1 MNAASTSNLLSLE
14 IDADDAFDIREVTLE
29 DGMSSLFTI
38 EIVAVSTNP
47 AVDFES
53 IVGREAKFRVRSVEG
68 GYGGTGSP
76 CWSGIVSE
84 IHQLRSEEAG
94 VSTYHLSV
102 APQLWLLT
110 QRSNCRVFQQMTD
123 LDVVRSILAEWGI
136 QPAVEVSRPLKTRK
150 YRVQYQETDFTFV
163 TRLLEAAGIT
173 YYFRRGEEGS
183 MLVLSDAPEKGQVRE
198 APLDHVDEVVTGNL
212 HATGF
217 RASRTIRSGKMT
229 FADHDHRL
237 PNAPLL
243 AEAAGSQHPVES
255 RLESFSYLPG
265 AFRFGNKGPKDTPFA
280 DDRGRTRTDPDE
292 GKRLAEQAAFASA
305 ARAKSF
311 SFESNALDLGT
322 GTVLK
327 VQGHPIAEREG
338 NLLVTR
344 ISLTG
349 TSHSVPHLTVSGHA
363 ASTPH
368 RPEMVT
374 PRPSIHGV
382 ECATVVGPSGETIHC
397 DEFGRVRVQFH
408 WDRYG
413 KMDEQSSCWVPVN
426 QPWAGDAFGSL
437 NLPRIGQE
445 VIIGFLGGDPE
456 EPIIVGRLFTNL
468 LRPPFPMPQNKTQSG
483 FRSASVP
490 QTGGYNEM
498 MFEDKAGS
506 ELVRMRAERDF
517 TTRVNRNHDM
527 SIGNDR
533 SSHVEMNDREK
544 VDGDQIH
551 SVLGQMVS
559 SIGKDQLM
567 SVMGSL
573 LSSAGGDRLLKTIGE
588 SVSQALLH
596 QITSTVGTT
605 LTVGKSMIHIAPD
618 QIIIQSPKVL
628 LNPGAETAS
637 EAALGSSAA
646 AAMAKA

>member
-1 MNAASTSNLLSLE
+1 MSATTSSNLLSLE
-14 IDADDAFDIREVTLE
+14 IDADDAFDIREFNLE
-29 DGMSSLFTI
+29 DGMSSLFSVQ
-38 EIVAVSTNP
+38 IVAVSTNA

-53 IVGREAKFRVRSVEG
+53 IVGRDAKFRVRTAEG
-68 GYGGTGSP
+68 SYGGRGSP

-94 VSTYHLSV
+94 VSTYHLTLS
-102 APQLWLLT
+102 PKLWLLT
-110 QRSNCRVFQQMTD
+110 QRTNCRVYQQMTD
-123 LDVVRSILAEWGI
+123 LDIVRAILGEWGI
-136 QPAVEVSRPLKTRK
+136 QPTVEVSRALKTRK
-150 YRVQYQETDFTFV
+150 YRVQYQETDFAFMS
-163 TRLLEAAGIT
+163 RLLEAAGIT
-173 YYFRRGEEGS
+173 YFFRRGEEGS
-183 MLVLSDAPEKGQVRE
+183 TLVLADTPEKGEVRE

-212 HATGF
+212 HATAF

-237 PNAPLL
+237 PNTPLL

-255 RLESFSYLPG
+255 KLESFSYLPG
-265 AFRFGNKGPKDTPFA
+265 AFRFGNKGPKDTPHA
-280 DDRGRTRTDPDE
+280 DDRGRTRTDADE
-292 GKRLAEQAAFASA
+292 GKRIAEQAAFAAA
-305 ARAKSF
+305 ARARSF
-311 SFESNALDLGT
+311 SFESNALDLGV
-322 GTVLK
+322 GIVLK

-338 NLLVTR
+338 NLLVTSV
-344 ISLTG
+344 SLSGAAHTI
-349 TSHSVPHLTVSGHA
+349 PHLTVAGHA

-426 QPWAGDAFGSL
+426 QPWAGDALGSL

-445 VIIGFLGGDPE
+445 VIVGFLSGDPE

-498 MFEDKAGS
+498 MFEDKAGG
-506 ELVRMRAERDF
+506 ELIRMRAERDF
-517 TTRVNRNHDM
+517 NTRVNRNHDM
-527 SIGNDR
+527 SIGQDR
-533 SSHVEMNDREK
+533 SAHVEQNDSEK
-544 VDGDQIH
+544 VDGDQMHQIA
-551 SVLGQMVS
+551 GQMTS
-559 SIGKDQLM
+559 AIGKDQLM

-588 SVSQALLH
+588 SISQALMH

-628 LNPGAETAS
+628 LNPGAEAAS

-646 AAMAKA
+646 AATAKA